1 MAASGTRFSAT
12 LRWLIFSAK
21 SSAMRLRWRNRMT
34 PRFFFTAPRYR
45 EGTIERIVAPLMV
58 TVARDDEMV
67 SSEFVKQKAARARHP
82 EIREYPVRHF
92 EIYHGATRDRVAADQ
107 LTFFGITCLRPRAE
121 ADSVLDAALKWVWVT
136 VATYDGIRA
145 RYLSRTTSTG
155 AFAPCATAELTE
167 PRSIPVKPPRP

>member
-58 TVARDDEMV
+58 TIARDDEV
-67 SSEFVKQKAARARHP
+67 ISSEFVKQKAARARHP

-92 EIYHGATRDRVAADQ
+92 EIYHGATRDQVAADQ

-121 ADSVLDAALKWVWVT
+121 ADSVLDAALKRVWVT
-136 VATYDGIRA
+136 VATY
-145 RYLSRTTSTG
+145 
-155 AFAPCATAELTE
+155 
-167 PRSIPVKPPRP
+167 